1 MSHGLQVCKECGEG
15 TYEQPCGLCQAD
27 EGLFTPP
34 QHVAIDKP
42 RPEFL
47 DLALKCGADLTGK
60 PDGSEAVTVVFSIEA
75 WAKFDLANRK

>member
-1 MSHGLQVCKECGEG
+1 MSHKPDCNLWMPG
-15 TYEQPCGLCQAD
+15 TAGTDADYCNCHELPELIQP
-27 EGLFTPP
+27 E
-34 QHVAIDKP
+34 HVAIDKP

-60 PDGSEAVTVVFSIEA
+60 PDGYEAVTVVFSIEA